1 MRNSL
6 RIALRSSPRKKRQG
20 RRRGGSWRAN
30 STGRTNRSPRSR
42 SPRGRRQDDDVDAEG
57 RRRDDAFDGLEA
69 LGEAAVISQL
79 TDSLS
84 SEQFVLD
91 PPDASSVEP
100 EPVLAVTPP
109 TLEPAPIKVAY
120 SPDGYGEPGATTIIQ
135 RSYDDVVHT
144 PRRLSID
151 GDDPLE
157 GDDGVWGQYLE
168 LDETESAQ
176 RVPALIVVPYLSPPI
191 DIAPTSPTTR
201 RSSNF

>member
-6 RIALRSSPRKKRQG
+6 RIALRSPRKRQG

-30 STGRTNRSPRSR
+30 ATGRSNRSPRSR
-42 SPRGRRQDDDVDAEG
+42 SPP
-57 RRRDDAFDGLEA
+57 RRRPEDDDAFDGLEA

-109 TLEPAPIKVAY
+109 
-120 SPDGYGEPGATTIIQ
+120 AT
-135 RSYDDVVHT
+135 V
-144 PRRLSID
+144 
-151 GDDPLE
+151 
-157 GDDGVWGQYLE
+157 
-168 LDETESAQ
+168 
-176 RVPALIVVPYLSPPI
+176 
-191 DIAPTSPTTR
+191 
-201 RSSNF
+201 

>member
-42 SPRGRRQDDDVDAEG
+42 SPP
-57 RRRDDAFDGLEA
+57 RRRPEDDDDAFDGLEA

-109 TLEPAPIKVAY
+109 TIDPAPIKMAY

>member
-42 SPRGRRQDDDVDAEG
+42 SPP
-57 RRRDDAFDGLEA
+57 RRRPEDDDDAFDGLEA

-109 TLEPAPIKVAY
+109 TLEPAPIKMAY

>member
-6 RIALRSSPRKKRQG
+6 RIALRSSPRKKRQA

-42 SPRGRRQDDDVDAEG
+42 SPPRRRQDEDA
-57 RRRDDAFDGLEA
+57 DDAFDGLEA

-109 TLEPAPIKVAY
+109 
-120 SPDGYGEPGATTIIQ
+120 AT
-135 RSYDDVVHT
+135 V
-144 PRRLSID
+144 
-151 GDDPLE
+151 
-157 GDDGVWGQYLE
+157 
-168 LDETESAQ
+168 
-176 RVPALIVVPYLSPPI
+176 
-191 DIAPTSPTTR
+191 
-201 RSSNF
+201 

>member
-30 STGRTNRSPRSR
+30 ATPRSPRTNRSPRSR
-42 SPRGRRQDDDVDAEG
+42 SPPRRRQDDDVDS
-57 RRRDDAFDGLEA
+57 AFDGLEA

-120 SPDGYGEPGATTIIQ
+120 SPDGYGLCENQPV
-135 RSYDDVVHT
+135 R
-144 PRRLSID
+144 
-151 GDDPLE
+151 
-157 GDDGVWGQYLE
+157 
-168 LDETESAQ
+168 
-176 RVPALIVVPYLSPPI
+176 
-191 DIAPTSPTTR
+191 
-201 RSSNF
+201 